1 MLILLG
7 LMAVLESVVV
17 FLLSSGIEPMVA
29 IGRAALG
36 ILKSKTGS
44 TLAKAVS
51 AAFVVLFA
59 SNISNVFRVQ
69 KRIAKIGASQA
80 DQSIIRSQ
88 LLEITLI
95 GYCLLLGLM
104 MTSLDSFLKQV
115 DALTRNINVLKK
127 QAKGAQEEYLRLQS
141 EQQNSKKS
149 KDEELAAA
157 MEIKSLKD
165 VVSDLRNKLERL
177 QLDANSKEK
186 EVKVLKVSMRALEKQ
201 TEGFRLEY
209 IRLMD
214 DNESLRNQLTVFDR
228 KHSTLESK
236 KNS

>member
-7 LMAVLESVVV
+7 FMSVLESVVV

-36 ILKSKTGS
+36 LLKSKTGS

-69 KRIAKIGASQA
+69 KRIAKMGASQA

-95 GYCLLLGLM
+95 G
-104 MTSLDSFLKQV
+104 
-115 DALTRNINVLKK
+115 
-127 QAKGAQEEYLRLQS
+127 
-141 EQQNSKKS
+141 
-149 KDEELAAA
+149 
-157 MEIKSLKD
+157 
-165 VVSDLRNKLERL
+165 SDLPSVRIKILAQVSLEHAAPL
-177 QLDANSKEK
+177 I
-186 EVKVLKVSMRALEKQ
+186 
-201 TEGFRLEY
+201 RLEG
-209 IRLMD
+209 L
-214 DNESLRNQLTVFDR
+214 NVP
-228 KHSTLESK
+228 
-236 KNS
+236 

>member
-1 MLILLG
+1 MLIFLG

-17 FLLSSGIEPMVA
+17 FLLSSGIEPTVA

-95 GYCLLLGLM
+95 G
-104 MTSLDSFLKQV
+104 TPKSFPSSRSISYPSELQTLNYFFSVPELK
-115 DALTRNINVLKK
+115 
-127 QAKGAQEEYLRLQS
+127 
-141 EQQNSKKS
+141 
-149 KDEELAAA
+149 
-157 MEIKSLKD
+157 IK
-165 VVSDLRNKLERL
+165 R
-177 QLDANSKEK
+177 KE
-186 EVKVLKVSMRALEKQ
+186 S
-201 TEGFRLEY
+201 
-209 IRLMD
+209 
-214 DNESLRNQLTVFDR
+214 
-228 KHSTLESK
+228 
-236 KNS
+236 